1 METLLLQSNSKKD
14 MKMIAALAQKIGLHT
29 KFITD
34 SALEDIALANAMKKG
49 RTGEFVNT
57 DAYLK
62 KLKGKWTFR

>member
-1 METLLLQSNSKKD
+1 

-62 KLKGKWTFR
+62 KLKGK